1 MNPVGIVAVVAAIV
15 GPVQSVGGW
24 LLAGSLWPGYD
35 PIRQTISDLA
45 ANESP
50 VKWVM
55 SSFFILGGTLSL
67 IGAWFARSIPKPAR
81 AALDRAGVAH
91 DMVMRTGAVAQE
103 IVKLGHSGG
112 FDLIV
117 MGTKGRSAFGDLLM
131 GSVAQKV
138 LSATQLPVTF
148 IK

>member
-1 MNPVGIVAVVAAIV
+1 MKILVPTDGSASALRAAKYAAK
-15 GPVQSVGGW
+15 
-24 LLAGSLWPGYD
+24 LLTQEPNGRITLVTVHDDEAFRRVRKYVPKGAIADY
-35 PIRQTISDLA
+35 IR
-45 ANESP
+45 E
-50 VKWVM
+50 
-55 SSFFILGGTLSL
+55 LSEAEL
-67 IGAWFARSIPKPAR
+67 LPAR
-81 AALDRAGVAH
+81 VALDRAGVVH
-91 DMVMRTGAVAQE
+91 DMVMRTGPVAKE
-103 IVKLGHSGG
+103 IVKLGQSGA

>member
-1 MNPVGIVAVVAAIV
+1 MKILVPTDGSASALRAAKYAAK
-15 GPVQSVGGW
+15 
-24 LLAGSLWPGYD
+24 LLADDEHGRITLLSVHDDEAFRRVRKYVPKGAIADY
-35 PIRQTISDLA
+35 IR
-45 ANESP
+45 E
-50 VKWVM
+50 
-55 SSFFILGGTLSL
+55 LSETEL
-67 IGAWFARSIPKPAR
+67 KPAR